1 MNDIK
6 KKFNSALGTDHQS
19 LVQIGD
25 FELVNSDLRNEKDAC
40 LNYREIKNKKNK
52 KWQLSQLMY
61 ISIDLYSNQIK
72 NIPDLKLEKD
82 GINNKKIINEFNN
95 CFFNIIESI
104 KNDGGENLLN
114 PIDPEVIDLG
124 IPMISNS
131 ITFDQNDQCQ
141 LTQLHLTSLKNNF
154 LKFHTNVHLFSK
166 STEYDKEIFRN
177 VWLNMTYDLK
187 REARKKSN
195 SFLNEFIRISLN
207 IEN

>member
-1 MNDIK
+1 MTLE
-6 KKFNSALGTDHQS
+6 KFNST
-19 LVQIGD
+19 LVINQKISAQIAD
-25 FELVNSDLRNEKDAC
+25 FELVNSELRENGAAIR
-40 LNYREIKNKKNK
+40 LNYREIKSKKTK
-52 KWQLSQLMY
+52 KWQINEFMH
-61 ISIDLYSNQIK
+61 ISIDYYKNQLK
-72 NIPDLKLEKD
+72 NIPDCKLKKD
-82 GINNKKIINEFNN
+82 DIHNKIILNEFNN

-104 KNDGGENLLN
+104 KDDGGENLLS
-114 PIDPEVIDLG
+114 PADPEIIDLE

-166 STEYDKEIFRN
+166 STEYDKEIFQN
-177 VWLNMTYDLK
+177 IWLSMAYDLK
-187 REARKKSN
+187 RDARKKSN